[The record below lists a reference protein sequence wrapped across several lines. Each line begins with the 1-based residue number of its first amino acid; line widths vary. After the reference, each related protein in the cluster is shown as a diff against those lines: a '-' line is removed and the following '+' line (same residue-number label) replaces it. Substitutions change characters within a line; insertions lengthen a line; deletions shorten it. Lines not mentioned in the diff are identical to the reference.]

1 MKPKNV
7 LTIVLLLFVAVSV
20 FYLIRGQDSETPM
33 VEEAVSADDSMVVA
47 YYFHRTARCRTCR
60 AIEANA
66 YDVLT
71 TSFHGELESGTL
83 EWRAVNLDEPG
94 NEHFATDYE
103 ILASTLVL
111 VQVVD
116 GEPGDWAN
124 LEGVWPLV
132 DDEEE
137 FDSYVKEHTEGFLK
151 GL

>member
-1 MKPKNV
+1 MKARNV

-20 FYLIRGQDSETPM
+20 FYLIRGQDDSSTVAEET
-33 VEEAVSADDSMVVA
+33 VSANDRVVVA

-66 YDVLT
+66 HDVLT
-71 TSFHGELESGTL
+71 TAFPTELESGVL

-94 NEHFATDYE
+94 NEHFAKEYE

-111 VQVVD
+111 VQMVG
-116 GEPGDWAN
+116 GEPGEWAN

-137 FDSYVKEHTEGFLK
+137 FDSYVKEHTESFLK
-151 GL
+151 EL